1 MHPPAQRCALTS
13 LAAGAAFALFIT
25 TCFLCAAAF
34 ISVLEKYGPV
44 QACLAGA
51 GVFLS
56 ADPGGRGE
64 LLGVQAAAAASKLNI
79 AAERAAKSAAQSMLA
94 DPMLLATGLQIV
106 RAIGIKRLLPILA
119 IGGVAPRHH
128 RRAAPAH
135 PTRPRPNQPNSSKS
149 ELENFVVSPPRA
161 SIGIRPRGAQH
172 LSLRSD
178 VLRHHANAT
187 RISRRLPLKA
197 SP

>member
-1 MHPPAQRCALTS
+1 MFQRIIDGISASTGTTVRLTS

-51 GVFLS
+51 GVFF
-56 ADPGGRGE
+56 
-64 LLGVQAAAAASKLNI
+64 LLTVAASVSYWAYKRQLRKEAHI
-79 AAERAAKSAAQSMLA
+79 AAERAAKSTAQSMLA

-119 IGGVAPRHH
+119 IGGVALGIMAS
-128 RRAAPAH
+128 RAGVSDEAQAEPA
-135 PTRPRPNQPNSSKS
+135 
-149 ELENFVVSPPRA
+149 E
-161 SIGIRPRGAQH
+161 
-172 LSLRSD
+172 
-178 VLRHHANAT
+178 
-187 RISRRLPLKA
+187 
-197 SP
+197 